1 MGNPKV
7 TTFFH
12 FQPALVHD
20 PSGHPAGRLC
30 QKVPKGAKVK
40 TVDRR
45 PTNRTSAIFFGGDPM
60 ETGRPEG
67 GFPCQRRMRLNHGT
81 PPIVISSLIQM
92 VPFR

>member
-7 TTFFH
+7 TAFFH

-45 PTNRTSAIFFGGDPM
+45 PTKRTSAIFLGGSHGIRKGGSHVNEGGD
-60 ETGRPEG
+60 
-67 GFPCQRRMRLNHGT
+67 
-81 PPIVISSLIQM
+81 
-92 VPFR
+92 